1 MYIIILFFYYFIE
14 ESIWLFRI
22 ENFVAVHHCYEIIR
36 IAQVNNVVSVAREHN
51 DALDF
56 ISTYLIIEDFTG
68 SFLAKLNQTM
78 TGNNDEQLPLGM
90 MPMLTFGYSRLRYIR
105 RTSNACVLFRNSTI
119 GKVATCML

>member
-1 MYIIILFFYYFIE
+1 MYIIILFFNYFVK
-14 ESIWLFRI
+14 ESIWLFWI
-22 ENFVAVHHCYEIIR
+22 ENFVAVHYCYEFIR
-36 IAQVNNVVSVAREHN
+36 IAQVNNIVSVTREHN

-90 MPMLTFGYSRLRYIR
+90 MPMLTLGYSRLRDI
-105 RTSNACVLFRNSTI
+105 
-119 GKVATCML
+119 

>member
-22 ENFVAVHHCYEIIR
+22 ENFIGVHHCYEIIR

-78 TGNNDEQLPLGM
+78 TRNNDELLPLGVV
-90 MPMLTFGYSRLRYIR
+90 PVFALGYSRLRDIR
-105 RTSNACVLFRNSTI
+105 RTSNVWRSLGIPQSAR
-119 GKVATCML
+119 